1 MDGQSGRLFKC
12 MFLLT
17 KTIQS
22 GHRRTKYHYSP
33 LKSFQMAMTPF
44 EIAQALKAAKEA
56 EVKIKIAESGKSVIV
71 NNDKKTD
78 LHYTLQAINK
88 TKK

>member
-1 MDGQSGRLFKC
+1 
-12 MFLLT
+12 
-17 KTIQS
+17 
-22 GHRRTKYHYSP
+22 
-33 LKSFQMAMTPF
+33 MAMTPF